1 MMTVIRYYKFDIIK
15 HKNSW
20 KILKEQSDAVNGRT
34 DNEMAK
40 EQTITEKQ
48 YTVN

>member
-20 KILKEQSDAVNGRT
+20 KIQKE
-34 DNEMAK
+34 
-40 EQTITEKQ
+40 
-48 YTVN
+48 